1 MNNTVTLD
9 LIRHGEPVGGKR
21 YRGCGVDDPLSEK
34 GWRQMREA
42 VGEHHPWSAIVTSP
56 MQRCADFA
64 NELGGR
70 WNMPVE
76 VDERFREVAFG
87 EWEGRTAQDIQRDD
101 PLRIKR
107 FRLDPVNQRPDGSE
121 PLETFAARVGD
132 GLNAL
137 LERHAGGHVLL
148 VAHAGVIRMVL
159 TLSIGLPV
167 ERLYRIQVGNAAIS
181 RLRFEQ
187 VEREWLSVMEFH
199 DGRLA

>member
-1 MNNTVTLD
+1 MNNTITLD

-56 MQRCADFA
+56 LQRCADFA

-70 WNMPVE
+70 WNRPVE

-87 EWEGRTAQDIQRDD
+87 EWEGRTAQDIQQDD

-107 FRLDPVNQRPDGSE
+107 FRLDPVRHRPQGSE
-121 PLETFAARVGD
+121 PLDAFAARVGD

-159 TLSIGLPV
+159 TLSLGLPV

-181 RLRFEQ
+181 RLRFER
-187 VEREWLSVMEFH
+187 VEGEWLSVMEFH
-199 DGRLA
+199 DGRLD